1 MSRQQDI
8 GPNRLRLLAWG
19 AVLFLVFSLIVQV
32 LVRQVLRPLD
42 VWLGFGLDYP
52 LIDLQHGLRILYA
65 WFFGLWSIVAMLPAT
80 VVIYITFALG
90 LGVAYLS
97 PGFNLVAA
105 TYLLSGPAAFA
116 LLRLCL
122 GPSGHP
128 TRPEWRMILLAGFLS
143 SLGNALALGLFRDP
157 PLSARETLVWVVGVS
172 TTQVLGVAV
181 VLAALI
187 PMLRV
192 LLGGRMD
199 RPH

>member
-1 MSRQQDI
+1 M
-8 GPNRLRLLAWG
+8 LAWG
-19 AVLFLVFSLIVQV
+19 AVVFLVLSLGVQI

-42 VWLGFGLDYP
+42 LWLGFGLDYP

-65 WFFGLWSIVAMLPAT
+65 WFFGLWSVVAMLPAT
-80 VVIYITFALG
+80 VVIYLTFVLG
-90 LGVAYLS
+90 LGVAYLT

-105 TYLLSGPAAFA
+105 TYLLSGPAAFG

-128 TRPEWRMILLAGFLS
+128 ARPEWRIILLAGFLS
-143 SLGNALALGLFRDP
+143 SLCNALALGLFRAP

-172 TTQVLGVAV
+172 GTQVLGLAV
-181 VLAALI
+181 VLVCLV

-192 LLGGRMD
+192 LLGGATD
-199 RPH
+199 RPG